1 MLGVGCT
8 CLRRTAE
15 GNRMFFVKF
24 DISCLPLFFWAD
36 SSSPPHLSIC
46 CSSAKFLFVCTMF
59 TFTSSPAK
67 TSANSGG
74 GPSSDGQDLANMSP
88 DQMRALLAQ
97 QQAALAT
104 LQTKLEEL
112 SVNDKSGVPELT
124 AAAVAELMSK
134 PRLASWMRQSGDALG
149 EYVKT
154 VGRPIARPVGR
165 VGGDGDPG
173 DRLAYRMW
181 SVLTES
187 QKAYTEKYA
196 DPAAL
201 SASQATNPL
210 DGLDWQGARNQGGDN
225 FTYKGIKFATRGGVL
240 HWRTAKGRWVPETA
254 VASQPCKRC
263 LGLGLSEDAA
273 KHWHFQCPN
282 WS

>member
-1 MLGVGCT
+1 
-8 CLRRTAE
+8 
-15 GNRMFFVKF
+15 
-24 DISCLPLFFWAD
+24 
-36 SSSPPHLSIC
+36 
-46 CSSAKFLFVCTMF
+46 
-59 TFTSSPAK
+59 
-67 TSANSGG
+67 
-74 GPSSDGQDLANMSP
+74 MST

-104 LQTKLEEL
+104 LQTKLDEL

-124 AAAVAELMSK
+124 AAAVAELMTK
-134 PRLASWMRQSGDALG
+134 PKLASWMRQCGDALG
-149 EYVKT
+149 DYVKA
-154 VGRPIARPVGR
+154 VEGPIARPVGR
-165 VGGDGDPG
+165 VGGGDDAG

-181 SVLTES
+181 SVLVES
-187 QKAYTEKYA
+187 QKAYTQKYA

-210 DGLDWQGARNQGGDN
+210 DGLDLQGARSQGGDN

-240 HWRTAKGRWVPETA
+240 HWRTAKGHWVPETA

-282 WS
+282 RS